1 MFRVLLVLPVI
12 TLLYFIICC
21 FPSFLCVAVVV
32 MLQCGEMSDKFM
44 KLLRDED
51 VTVSYHSVIVF

>member
-21 FPSFLCVAVVV
+21 FPSFLCVAVVT
-32 MLQCGEMSDKFM
+32 LNGGEMSDKFM
-44 KLLRDED
+44 K
-51 VTVSYHSVIVF
+51 